1 VASDL
6 RFMIDKR
13 FADDGIVIAFPQR
26 DVRVDPSR
34 PIRVEMVARAA
45 ATRPCR
51 HRREQ
56 TVTTTEGQT
65 VVARSRS
72 AGAVRRRGRARPLVC
87 DRLVF
92 LVVGSAG
99 SRSCPSV
106 VSSFTFAWLLGM
118 ISWARCRSFATP
130 TDLAELWVSLTAR

>member
-1 VASDL
+1 MRDAAEKIEDCAKRHGNRAQQPASAGVVRGFADSAQILTLYFWVEVSDKISSSQVASDL

-45 ATRPCR
+45 ATRR
-51 HRREQ
+51 AGHRREQ

-72 AGAVRRRGRARPLVC
+72 AGVRSAARARSSPL
-87 DRLVF
+87 
-92 LVVGSAG
+92 S
-99 SRSCPSV
+99 
-106 VSSFTFAWLLGM
+106 
-118 ISWARCRSFATP
+118 
-130 TDLAELWVSLTAR
+130 